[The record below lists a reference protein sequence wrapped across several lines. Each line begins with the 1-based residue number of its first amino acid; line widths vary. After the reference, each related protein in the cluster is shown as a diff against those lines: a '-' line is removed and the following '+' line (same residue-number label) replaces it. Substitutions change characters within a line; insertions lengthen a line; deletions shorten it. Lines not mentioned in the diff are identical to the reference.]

1 MNNIFTLKE
10 IIERENSIL
19 NDYENHVLNLK
30 TNEINDINRNK
41 VEIDFYNLIQRYIN
55 ETNKIN
61 KNKLDYN
68 KNILKKIDNLI
79 IKKCKHLWIDDLID
93 IDPDRSKSIRYCSKC
108 YLTDYN

>member
-10 IIERENSIL
+10 IIEREISIL
-19 NDYENHVLNLK
+19 NDYENIVLNVK
-30 TNEINDINRNK
+30 KN
-41 VEIDFYNLIQRYIN
+41 EIDFYNLIQKYIKEN
-55 ETNKIN
+55 DKIN

-68 KNILKKIDNLI
+68 KNMLKNIDNLI
-79 IKKCKHLWIDDLID
+79 IKKCQHEWINDLID

>member
-10 IIERENSIL
+10 IIEREISVL
-19 NDYENHVLNLK
+19 NDYENCFK
-30 TNEINDINRNK
+30 CYKINEI
-41 VEIDFYNLIQRYIN
+41 EYYNLIHKYIN
-55 ETNKIN
+55 ETDRIN

-68 KNILKKIDNLI
+68 KNMLKKINNLI
-79 IKKCKHLWIDDLID
+79 IKKCKHEWIDDLID

>member
-19 NDYENHVLNLK
+19 NDYENHVLNLT
-30 TNEINDINRNK
+30 TNNINRNK
-41 VEIDFYNLIQRYIN
+41 VEIDFCNLIQRYIN

-68 KNILKKIDNLI
+68 KNMLKKIDNFI
-79 IKKCKHLWIDDLID
+79 IKKCQHVWVNDLID
-93 IDPDRSKSIRYCSKC
+93 IDPDRSKNIKYCSKC

>member
-10 IIERENSIL
+10 IIEKENSIL
-19 NDYENHVLNLK
+19 NDYENVVLNLT
-30 TNEINDINRNK
+30 TNNINKNK
-41 VEIDFYNLIQRYIN
+41 VEIDFYNLIQKYIS

-68 KNILKKIDNLI
+68 KNMLKKINNLI
-79 IKKCKHLWIDDLID
+79 IKKCEHTWINDLID
-93 IDPDRSKSIRYCSKC
+93 IDPDRSKSIKYCSKC